1 MEFYQDIGGKE
12 MQNYEILKDY
22 QRIVQKTLN
31 QWRHQYQLEIQLLG
45 FVPAEDPTTSEDV
58 ITLLVKRWKDD
69 VPF

>member
-1 MEFYQDIGGKE
+1 MP
-12 MQNYEILKDY
+12 NYEYRILKDY

-31 QWRHQYQLEIQLLG
+31 QWRHQYELEIQLLG
-45 FVPAEDPTTSEDV
+45 FVPAGDPTTSEDV